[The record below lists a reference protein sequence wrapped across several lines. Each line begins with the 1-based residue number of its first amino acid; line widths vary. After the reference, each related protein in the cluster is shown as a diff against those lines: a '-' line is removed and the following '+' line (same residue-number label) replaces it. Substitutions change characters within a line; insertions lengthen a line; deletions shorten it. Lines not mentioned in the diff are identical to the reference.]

1 MGRKRIELGP
11 DANAQIVAGMVRGT
25 SADELALQFKVSPA
39 TMKRRMRELRG
50 KVPEAREKVVA
61 QKIAAPPVTPR
72 AQPSAPAVDDASDV
86 EAFGDATLKQID
98 EWLAVAKR
106 KAEEAAA
113 TQNAEEHATYMRMVI
128 SLLEARRKATPPPKI
143 DPNESPD
150 MIELAKQARE
160 KLHNLADA
168 LVRTSKSPIAD
179 TIAGIIRPKQAE
191 DEPAD

>member
-11 DANAQIVAGMVRGT
+11 DANAQIVAGMVRGA
-25 SADELALQFKVSPA
+25 SADELALQFKVSRP
-39 TMKRRMRELRG
+39 TMQRRMRELRG
-50 KVPEAREKVVA
+50 KVPEAREKAVA
-61 QKIAAPPVTPR
+61 QKMVTPSTLSR
-72 AQPSAPAVDDASDV
+72 AAATAPTDDDASDV

-128 SLLEARRKATPPPKI
+128 ALLEARRKATPPPKI

-160 KLHNLADA
+160 KLHKLADA

-179 TIAGIIRPKQAE
+179 TIAGIIRPKQVE